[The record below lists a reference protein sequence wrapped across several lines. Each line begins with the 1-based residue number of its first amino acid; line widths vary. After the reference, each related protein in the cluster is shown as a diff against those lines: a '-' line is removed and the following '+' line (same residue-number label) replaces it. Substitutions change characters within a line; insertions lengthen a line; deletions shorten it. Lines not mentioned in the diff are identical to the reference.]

1 MKGPA
6 GRSCRAFVTD
16 DQMLLLFSGH
26 LPRMVVSV
34 EKMVALLRE
43 RLLEEFFIDRLDHG
57 ILM

>member
-1 MKGPA
+1 MKDPA
-6 GRSCRAFVTD
+6 GRSCGAFVTD
-16 DQMLLLFSGH
+16 DQMILHFFRH

-43 RLLEEFFIDRLDHG
+43 RLLEEFFIDRLYHG